1 MNWDSRWTRL
11 TSPQALP
18 WPSFWDYSFKGW
30 WNRPSGILTV
40 ALTLTL
46 FNVKVYSYSLF
57 LAQTSPLFGKC
68 KVDLWQLLSF
78 TDVFTHIWFF
88 DVFIGSRWKAKNLPK
103 PLFCHLQTNFLIF
116 QWRKPV
122 QRYSQSQDTL
132 RSSDVPNSY
141 LLAPT
146 LCGIAKSLGRRAP
159 WLDAMMITWGGEML
173 CWKSIASSHFSL
185 PPC

>member
-1 MNWDSRWTRL
+1 MESKE
-11 TSPQALP
+11 SPETLILP
-18 WPSFWDYSFKGW
+18 SS
-30 WNRPSGILTV
+30 N
-40 ALTLTL
+40 L
-46 FNVKVYSYSLF
+46 F
-57 LAQTSPLFGKC
+57 P
-68 KVDLWQLLSF
+68 
-78 TDVFTHIWFF
+78 
-88 DVFIGSRWKAKNLPK
+88 
-103 PLFCHLQTNFLIF
+103 IF
-116 QWRKPV
+116 QGRKPV

-159 WLDAMMITWGGEML
+159 WLDAMMITGGGEML